1 MNDRDFQNSFKDQTL
16 KCIDC
21 GTNFCFSAGEQAFF
35 ASKRPPLM
43 PPKRCPECRAFRK
56 RTINAGV
63 SWDAAVEHANVSYDS
78 ANHNGDH
85 RGIRQ

>member
-1 MNDRDFQNSFKDQTL
+1 MIESEFQDSFKDQAL

-35 ASKRPPLM
+35 ASKRPPLS

-56 RTINAGV
+56 RTINPGMPW
-63 SWDAAVEHANVSYDS
+63 SDAVEHANASYDTD
-78 ANHNGDH
+78 HNGDPK
-85 RGIRQ
+85 GVRQ